1 MTKKRI
7 DSVARRLAAQMW
19 GLPDKQR
26 KLADGI
32 WLFCAESRSGIII
45 DTKMHPEILEFFER
59 TIVLKHKR
67 NANIRPS
74 EQHFVALQ
82 EGPDAYVAEWIYA
95 KEILTPNYRMQLATT
110 VPYPEWKKKRLEM
123 IRNSRS
129 IHHPNVLKIHPVCGK
144 EKKE

>member
-1 MTKKRI
+1 MTKRRI
-7 DSVARRLAAQMW
+7 DFVARRLAAQMW

-32 WLFCAESRSGIII
+32 WLFCAENGSGLII
-45 DTKMHPEILEFFER
+45 DTNIRPEVLAFFEKA
-59 TIVLKHKR
+59 IVLKNKR
-67 NANIRPS
+67 NAHTRPS

-82 EGPDAYVAEWIYA
+82 EGADAYAAEWIYA

-123 IRNSRS
+123 IRNSLS
-129 IHHPNVLKIHPVCGK
+129 MHHPNVLKTHPVCGE